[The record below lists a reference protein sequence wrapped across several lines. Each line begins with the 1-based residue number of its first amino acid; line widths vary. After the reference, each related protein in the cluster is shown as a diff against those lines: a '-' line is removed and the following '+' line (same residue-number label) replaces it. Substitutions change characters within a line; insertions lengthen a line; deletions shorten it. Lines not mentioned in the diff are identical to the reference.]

1 MRKALENHFSVNK
14 PHAVIS
20 SLPYYCNPAVAKA
33 ARKGNAHYFDLTE
46 DVAVT
51 QAVRRIARGASKAF
65 VPQCGLA
72 PGFISIA
79 ANELAKHF
87 DELRSIK
94 LRVGALPQHPNNVLK
109 YSLTWSTEGLI
120 NEYGNACESV
130 VDGKIVD
137 AAPLEGLEEIEID
150 GTLYEAFNTSGGLGS
165 LAESYGKQCEQIN
178 YKTMRYPG
186 HCAQMRLL
194 MNDLKLNSDRATLK
208 RVLEHAV
215 PQTLQDVVIVYAAV
229 AGKQDGELREEN
241 YVNKI
246 YPQMIAGRLWS
257 AIQVTTAAGITAV
270 VDLVLASPRKYQGF
284 VAQEQFDLPE
294 ILDNRFGQYYAP
306 GGTKDLS
313 STVVVSGQAGHQRR
327 RASARKPCATRQFGE
342 AQRNERG
349 QIRHQRR
356 RRRHSQAARHRFDQR
371 RRVVGQPRLVEGR
384 RRQRRSPRPIPR
396 PAKTLGAGAQ
406 RHRHRLRGTSC
417 AASVEAAAAWRSV
430 PAPRRGE
437 AVRLLGD
444 ALRAVKD
451 DLGALVTLENGK
463 IKAEGLGEVQ
473 EMIDIADFAVGQSR
487 MLYGL
492 TMHSERPQHRMYE
505 QWHPLGVVGIISAFN
520 FPVAVWAW
528 NAFLAAICG
537 NASVWKPSPK
547 TPLTAIAVQ
556 HICNKRDARAQT
568 TGDLPAVHRRAAP
581 NSPRVSSTTGAS
593 RWCRSR
599 ARLRLAAMSRSA
611 SRAGSARACSSS
623 AATTPSLSTRL
634 RT

>member
-1 MRKALENHFSVNK
+1 MHKVLILGAGKIGALISGLLAESQDYDVTLADVDASAAEAVVKAHGARSLRAVALDAGDVKALENHFAVHK

-51 QAVRRIARGASKAF
+51 QAVRRISRGASKAF

-79 ANELAKHF
+79 ANELTKHF
-87 DELRSIK
+87 DDLRSIK

-120 NEYGNACESV
+120 NEYGNPCESV
-130 VDGKIVD
+130 VDGKIVS

-229 AGKQDGELREEN
+229 AGYQDGELREEN
-241 YVNKI
+241 YVNKV

-270 VDLVLASPRKYQGF
+270 VDLVLANPRKYKGF

-294 ILDNRFGQYYAP
+294 ILANRFGQYYAP

-327 RASARKPCATRQFGE
+327 KKAGADKPK
-342 AQRNERG
+342 
-349 QIRHQRR
+349 
-356 RRRHSQAARHRFDQR
+356 AARR
-371 RRVVGQPRLVEGR
+371 
-384 RRQRRSPRPIPR
+384 
-396 PAKTLGAGAQ
+396 K
-406 RHRHRLRGTSC
+406 
-417 AASVEAAAAWRSV
+417 
-430 PAPRRGE
+430 
-437 AVRLLGD
+437 
-444 ALRAVKD
+444 K
-451 DLGALVTLENGK
+451 
-463 IKAEGLGEVQ
+463 
-473 EMIDIADFAVGQSR
+473 
-487 MLYGL
+487 
-492 TMHSERPQHRMYE
+492 
-505 QWHPLGVVGIISAFN
+505 
-520 FPVAVWAW
+520 
-528 NAFLAAICG
+528 
-537 NASVWKPSPK
+537 
-547 TPLTAIAVQ
+547 
-556 HICNKRDARAQT
+556 
-568 TGDLPAVHRRAAP
+568 
-581 NSPRVSSTTGAS
+581 
-593 RWCRSR
+593 
-599 ARLRLAAMSRSA
+599 
-611 SRAGSARACSSS
+611 
-623 AATTPSLSTRL
+623 
-634 RT
+634 

>member
-1 MRKALENHFSVNK
+1 MHKVLILGAGKIGALISGLLAESGNYDVTLGDVDASAAEAVVKAHGSRALRAVALDATDPKALENHFSVNK
-14 PHAVIS
+14 PHAVVS

-51 QAVRRIARGASKAF
+51 QGVRRIARGASKAF

-120 NEYGNACESV
+120 NEYGNACEAV
-130 VDGKIVD
+130 VDGKIID

-270 VDLVLASPRKYQGF
+270 VDLVLASPRKYRGF

-294 ILDNRFGQYYAP
+294 ILNNRFGQYYAP

-327 RASARKPCATRQFGE
+327 RASTAKAAVARP
-342 AQRNERG
+342 
-349 QIRHQRR
+349 
-356 RRRHSQAARHRFDQR
+356 
-371 RRVVGQPRLVEGR
+371 
-384 RRQRRSPRPIPR
+384 
-396 PAKTLGAGAQ
+396 
-406 RHRHRLRGTSC
+406 
-417 AASVEAAAAWRSV
+417 
-430 PAPRRGE
+430 
-437 AVRLLGD
+437 
-444 ALRAVKD
+444 
-451 DLGALVTLENGK
+451 
-463 IKAEGLGEVQ
+463 
-473 EMIDIADFAVGQSR
+473 
-487 MLYGL
+487 
-492 TMHSERPQHRMYE
+492 
-505 QWHPLGVVGIISAFN
+505 
-520 FPVAVWAW
+520 
-528 NAFLAAICG
+528 
-537 NASVWKPSPK
+537 
-547 TPLTAIAVQ
+547 
-556 HICNKRDARAQT
+556 
-568 TGDLPAVHRRAAP
+568 
-581 NSPRVSSTTGAS
+581 
-593 RWCRSR
+593 
-599 ARLRLAAMSRSA
+599 
-611 SRAGSARACSSS
+611 AGSAR
-623 AATTPSLSTRL
+623 RKK
-634 RT
+634 

>member
-1 MRKALENHFSVNK
+1 MHKVLILGAGKIGALISGLLAESGDYDVTLADVDAGAAEAVVKAHGSEQLKAAALDAADARALDDHFKVHK

-46 DVAVT
+46 DVEVT
-51 QAVRRIARGASKAF
+51 RAVRRIARGASKAF

-79 ANELAKHF
+79 ANELTKHF

-120 NEYGNACESV
+120 NEYGNPCQAV
-130 VDGKIVD
+130 VDGKIVE

-229 AGKQDGELREEN
+229 AGKQDGQLREEN

-270 VDLVLASPRKYQGF
+270 VDLVLSSPRKYKGF
-284 VAQEQFDLPE
+284 VAQEQFALPE
-294 ILDNRFGQYYAP
+294 ILENRFGRYYAP

-327 RASARKPCATRQFGE
+327 GASAKP
-342 AQRNERG
+342 
-349 QIRHQRR
+349 
-356 RRRHSQAARHRFDQR
+356 
-371 RRVVGQPRLVEGR
+371 
-384 RRQRRSPRPIPR
+384 
-396 PAKTLGAGAQ
+396 
-406 RHRHRLRGTSC
+406 
-417 AASVEAAAAWRSV
+417 
-430 PAPRRGE
+430 
-437 AVRLLGD
+437 
-444 ALRAVKD
+444 
-451 DLGALVTLENGK
+451 
-463 IKAEGLGEVQ
+463 
-473 EMIDIADFAVGQSR
+473 
-487 MLYGL
+487 
-492 TMHSERPQHRMYE
+492 
-505 QWHPLGVVGIISAFN
+505 
-520 FPVAVWAW
+520 
-528 NAFLAAICG
+528 
-537 NASVWKPSPK
+537 
-547 TPLTAIAVQ
+547 
-556 HICNKRDARAQT
+556 
-568 TGDLPAVHRRAAP
+568 
-581 NSPRVSSTTGAS
+581 
-593 RWCRSR
+593 
-599 ARLRLAAMSRSA
+599 A
-611 SRAGSARACSSS
+611 SRAAARKNASKKK
-623 AATTPSLSTRL
+623 
-634 RT
+634 